1 MTNRIMLVE
10 DEIIIA
16 LDIQHRLRNL
26 GYQVVGHSVNGGEAV
41 QHAKDLSP
49 ELILMDIKISGEM
62 DGIEAAAHI
71 RAFSDIPIIYLTAF
85 ADSRTLERARVT
97 GASGYLIKPF
107 NDNELQSVIEMA
119 LYKHVMERKLR
130 ESEERYALAV
140 RATNDGIWD
149 WDLAT
154 NEIYYSPRW
163 KEMLGLAGNEA
174 LTSAEDWFNRVHP
187 EDRKNLQIDL
197 VSHLKGLTPKFESE
211 YRIRHANGEYLWALS
226 RGLALRNGNN
236 LPYRMAGSQSD
247 ITARKLAEERLAHTA
262 LHDSLT
268 GLPNRVL
275 FMDRLEYRLEQTKRD
290 PDDLFAVLFI
300 DVDRFKV
307 VNDSLGHAAG
317 DELLT
322 MIAQRLKQCLRP
334 EDTVSRLGGDEFA
347 ILLNEVK
354 SVEDAYS
361 VTDRIRASLVAT
373 AMLLGGVERS
383 MTVSIGIAMFNK
395 AYTTAGDLLR
405 DSDSAMY
412 HAKALGG
419 NRSHLFNVSMY
430 TSALELLQIEGD
442 LKRAVDKEEWL
453 VQYQPIISL
462 SNGNIV
468 GAEALLRWAHP
479 RRGVLAPSQFIHV
492 AEETGF
498 ILPIGDFVLRS
509 ACRQAKAWRDA
520 GHRDLWVSVNISCRQ
535 FQDKGF
541 VERIV
546 RILSETGLPS
556 DGLRL
561 EITESVAAQNM
572 DHAIDVVKELGELG
586 VRTSLDDFGIGYS
599 SFNYLKRLPI
609 KSLKIDQ
616 SFIHDMDSN
625 IQSES
630 LASGIISMARSL
642 DLEVVAEGVE
652 KESQLMILRK
662 QLCDNVQG
670 FLISHPVSGLVLE
683 SMLAHS

>member
-16 LDIQHRLRNL
+16 LDVQHRLRNL
-26 GYQVVGHSVNGGEAV
+26 GYQVVGHAVDGEGAARL
-41 QHAKDLSP
+41 AKELLPDLV
-49 ELILMDIKISGEM
+49 LMDIRISGKI
-62 DGIEAAAHI
+62 DGIETAEKI
-71 RAFSDIPIIYLTAF
+71 REFSDIPVVYLTAY
-85 ADSRTLERARVT
+85 ADDHTLERARLT

-107 NDNELQSVIEMA
+107 DDNALHSVIEMA
-119 LYKHVMERKLR
+119 LYKHLMERRLR

-140 RATNDGIWD
+140 RAANDGIWD
-149 WDLAT
+149 WDLVS
-154 NEIYYSPRW
+154 NEVYYSPRW
-163 KEMLGLAGNEA
+163 KEILGLGENEVG
-174 LTSAEDWFNRVHP
+174 TGPEEWFSRVHP
-187 EDRKNLQIDL
+187 DDRANLQVDV
-197 VSHLKGLTPKFESE
+197 VSHLKGLTPRFESV
-211 YRIRHANGEYLWALS
+211 YRIRHSNGEYLWVLS
-226 RGLALRNGNN
+226 RGLALRNGSNMAS
-236 LPYRMAGSQSD
+236 RMAGSQSD
-247 ITARKLAEERLAHTA
+247 ITARKLAEERLAHSA

-275 FMDRLEYRLEQTKRD
+275 FMDRLEYRLEHTKRN

-300 DVDRFKV
+300 DLDRFKV

-317 DELLT
+317 DQLLT
-322 MIAQRLKQCLRP
+322 MVANRLKQCVRP

-347 ILLNEVK
+347 ILLNDVK

-361 VTDRIRASLVAT
+361 VADRIRANMVTT

-383 MTVSIGIAMFNK
+383 MTASIGIAMFSKN
-395 AYTTAGDLLR
+395 YVSAGDLLR

-419 NRSHLFNVSMY
+419 NRSHLFDISMY
-430 TSALELLQIEGD
+430 TNAVELLQIEGD
-442 LKRAVDKEEWL
+442 LKRAVEREEWL

-462 SNGNIV
+462 ANGRIV

-479 RRGVLAPSQFIHV
+479 QRGILLPKQFIHV

-498 ILPIGDFVLRS
+498 ILPMGDFVLRT

-520 GHRDLWVSVNISCRQ
+520 GRTDLWVSVNISCHQ
-535 FQDKGF
+535 FQDRSI
-541 VERIV
+541 VERIAE
-546 RILSETGLPS
+546 ILSDTGLPS

-561 EITESVAAQNM
+561 EITESVAAQ
-572 DHAIDVVKELGELG
+572 DLEHAISVVKALGELG

-616 SFIHDMDSN
+616 SFIHDMDLN
-625 IQSES
+625 KQSES
-630 LASGIISMARSL
+630 LALGIISMARSL
-642 DLEVVAEGVE
+642 HLEVVAEGVE
-652 KESQLMILRK
+652 KESQLAILRE

-670 FLISHPVSGLVLE
+670 FLISHPVSGLVLD
-683 SMLAHS
+683 SMLAHG

>member
-163 KEMLGLAGNEA
+163 KEMLGLAGNEV

-275 FMDRLEYRLEQTKRD
+275 FMDRLEYRLEQT
-290 PDDLFAVLFI
+290 
-300 DVDRFKV
+300 
-307 VNDSLGHAAG
+307 
-317 DELLT
+317 
-322 MIAQRLKQCLRP
+322 
-334 EDTVSRLGGDEFA
+334 
-347 ILLNEVK
+347 
-354 SVEDAYS
+354 
-361 VTDRIRASLVAT
+361 
-373 AMLLGGVERS
+373 
-383 MTVSIGIAMFNK
+383 
-395 AYTTAGDLLR
+395 
-405 DSDSAMY
+405 
-412 HAKALGG
+412 
-419 NRSHLFNVSMY
+419 
-430 TSALELLQIEGD
+430 
-442 LKRAVDKEEWL
+442 
-453 VQYQPIISL
+453 
-462 SNGNIV
+462 
-468 GAEALLRWAHP
+468 
-479 RRGVLAPSQFIHV
+479 
-492 AEETGF
+492 
-498 ILPIGDFVLRS
+498 
-509 ACRQAKAWRDA
+509 
-520 GHRDLWVSVNISCRQ
+520 
-535 FQDKGF
+535 
-541 VERIV
+541 
-546 RILSETGLPS
+546 
-556 DGLRL
+556 
-561 EITESVAAQNM
+561 
-572 DHAIDVVKELGELG
+572 
-586 VRTSLDDFGIGYS
+586 
-599 SFNYLKRLPI
+599 
-609 KSLKIDQ
+609 
-616 SFIHDMDSN
+616 
-625 IQSES
+625 
-630 LASGIISMARSL
+630 
-642 DLEVVAEGVE
+642 
-652 KESQLMILRK
+652 
-662 QLCDNVQG
+662 
-670 FLISHPVSGLVLE
+670 
-683 SMLAHS
+683 